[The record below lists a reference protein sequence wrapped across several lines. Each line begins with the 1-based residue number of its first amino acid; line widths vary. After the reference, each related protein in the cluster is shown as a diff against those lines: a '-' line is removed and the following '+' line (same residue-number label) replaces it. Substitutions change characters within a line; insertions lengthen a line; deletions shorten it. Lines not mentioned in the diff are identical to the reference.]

1 MGTSK
6 GIGLPAGGEWT
17 PLKNDINHFAKNGET
32 PTRTPTSLLNGFLAA
47 CGGADRIAR
56 GDGRATRGDA
66 GGGGGS
72 GGGIGRAARNAGQ
85 SFGGFLSSVST
96 VGFDEALR
104 EQGLSDLVGRTAA
117 EVVGGLL
124 DVLIGPASTLDE
136 DATRDAFVDLNSE
149 LVRENAPYEELK
161 RLYSESLNEQGTA
174 RLLARFFAQYV
185 FRLVSRYLSEKL
197 LKQEPRDKRGHTLKS
212 IKQTIK
218 AKLDAEL
225 FDRDVTRVNW
235 KGTEGRK
242 ITETIFK
249 QTLRIYEAPS

>member
-6 GIGLPAGGEWT
+6 GIGLPTGGEWT
-17 PLKNDINHFAKNGET
+17 PLKNDINNFAKNGET
-32 PTRTPTSLLNGFLAA
+32 PTRTPGSLLNGFLAA

-56 GDGRATRGDA
+56 GDGRATRGGGT
-66 GGGGGS
+66 GGGG

-85 SFGGFLSSVST
+85 NFGGFLSSVNT
-96 VGFDEALR
+96 LGFDEALR
-104 EQGLSDLVGRTAA
+104 ERGLSDLIGHTAA
-117 EVVGGLL
+117 DVVTGLL

-136 DATRDAFVDLNSE
+136 DATRDAFVDLNGE
-149 LVRENAPYEELK
+149 LVRDNAPYDELK
-161 RLYSESLNEQGTA
+161 RLYTESLNEQGTA
-174 RLLARFFAQYV
+174 RLLARFFALYV

-197 LKQEPRDKRGHTLKS
+197 LKQEPQDKRGHTLKS

-225 FDRDVTRVNW
+225 FDRDVARINW
-235 KGTEGRK
+235 NGAEGRR

-249 QTLRIYEAPS
+249 QTLRIYEASS